1 MDQYLNIAN
10 EGNFMNESVID
21 QASFENLKEMV
32 GADFIGELLDTYF
45 QDAPGLIAEMH
56 QALGRGDA
64 MAFSRAAHS
73 FKSNSASF
81 GAMGLAAQAREL
93 EYMGRDGNLTGAGEK
108 LDSLQVSYDR
118 VQMALKAMQ

>member
-1 MDQYLNIAN
+1 
-10 EGNFMNESVID
+10 MNETIID
-21 QASFENLKEMV
+21 QASYENLKQMV

-56 QALGRGDA
+56 QALEKGDA

-81 GAMGLAAQAREL
+81 GALGLAAQAREL
-93 EYMGRDGNLTGAGEK
+93 EFMGRDGNLTGAGEK
-108 LDSLQVSYDR
+108 LDQLQVSYDQ
-118 VQMALKAMQ
+118 VQITLRAMQ